1 MLVQTRLM
9 RREIDAKP
17 AIVLLVREEV
27 RTHVVF
33 AASPL
38 LLARFVL
45 ICWRTHWSFL
55 VQQTKLRLPD
65 PSESATEIREIRA
78 NRDHETTPQN
88 WARHIFHRARHI
100 SLSLSRHICL
110 CLCLSLFV
118 TEKWRFI
125 PGRSISGSRL
135 RETSGSTRQTR
146 ILFFLWGPQRETLCN
161 LQ

>member
-1 MLVQTRLM
+1 MLM
-9 RREIDAKP
+9 RSEIDAKP
-17 AIVLLVREEV
+17 AIVPLVREEV
-27 RTHVVF
+27 RTFVVF
-33 AASPL
+33 AAPPL

-45 ICWRTHWSFL
+45 ICWRTLWTFL

-100 SLSLSRHICL
+100 SLSLSLSRHICL

-125 PGRSISGSRL
+125 LGRSISGSCL
-135 RETSGSTRQTR
+135 RETRGSTRQTR
-146 ILFFLWGPQRETLCN
+146 ILFFFLWGPQRETLCN